1 MNKTTTKG
9 GKVRSKNVQRTYR
22 TVICLAP
29 SALVVDRALLP
40 NILVKPALFSTV
52 SVPLQA
58 IVAI

>member
-1 MNKTTTKG
+1 M
-9 GKVRSKNVQRTYR
+9 QRTYR